1 MRAIHQS
8 VLGVTLVISLVV
20 SFLVRD
26 EYIGRSVS
34 GIELQQEQTTTT
46 ISTITTSPP
55 FFSSF
60 SSYRPKKQNMNNFI
74 YIAKQYISPIYIPYQ
89 TIVNECSASP
99 YEMRWPHYVRL
110 PEWATKMEGFFNK
123 EVPRGKH
130 ICYCSVGKT
139 AGSSISGLLGFQLH
153 APDVY
158 FILPGLLPHYTT
170 QQLCR
175 RHALLSLHHA
185 TSPGPSAI
193 GISVRS
199 RQT

>member
-1 MRAIHQS
+1 
-8 VLGVTLVISLVV
+8 
-20 SFLVRD
+20 
-26 EYIGRSVS
+26 
-34 GIELQQEQTTTT
+34 
-46 ISTITTSPP
+46 
-55 FFSSF
+55 
-60 SSYRPKKQNMNNFI
+60 MNNFI

-170 QQLCR
+170 HIFHGDVNNCADDMPYYLFTMPHPLARVQSAFR
-175 RHALLSLHHA
+175 YDRDKRSNRKKNSIIYKSAN
-185 TSPGPSAI
+185 SPP
-193 GISVRS
+193 
-199 RQT
+199 